1 MSTDNIYPHAEI
13 KTWVKMPNSFDVLIK
28 LDDDFYVN
36 PKYYSE
42 LSKSM
47 IEYRLIYDD

>member
-36 PKYYSE
+36 PKYYAQ
-42 LSKSM
+42 LYKALM
-47 IEYRLIYDD
+47 EYRLNHE